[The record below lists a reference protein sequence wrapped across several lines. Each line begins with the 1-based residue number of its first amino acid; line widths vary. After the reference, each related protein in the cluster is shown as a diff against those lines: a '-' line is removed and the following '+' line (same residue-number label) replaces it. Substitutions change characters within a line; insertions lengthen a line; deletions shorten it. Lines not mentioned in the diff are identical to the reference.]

1 MVCTKGVH
9 ATAADDDWWTIPT
22 CLAALWTIVIQMVQL
37 RLRCWS
43 CCYIGVDLN
52 LREWST
58 HVKVLMRKWSLI
70 WLQSQF
76 STHMTLD
83 PAKLFAIAVI
93 VGFSPTSS
101 AVNFNQCLNSI
112 YNMTTNGTGGING
125 TLFYPLTSKALAVTY
140 DFCVDHCG
148 AGQEPF
154 KWTVFSEQFSLW
166 LLPCLALLSQLPFG
180 VNDKLDNLESMLLT
194 LRSPTLATYSLALT
208 VLNGWWI
215 SQLFSKHM

>member
-1 MVCTKGVH
+1 
-9 ATAADDDWWTIPT
+9 
-22 CLAALWTIVIQMVQL
+22 
-37 RLRCWS
+37 
-43 CCYIGVDLN
+43 
-52 LREWST
+52 
-58 HVKVLMRKWSLI
+58 
-70 WLQSQF
+70 
-76 STHMTLD
+76 MTLD

-112 YNMTTNGTGGING
+112 YNMTTDGTGGING

-148 AGQEPF
+148 TGQEPF

-166 LLPCLALLSQLPFG
+166 LLPCLALLSQLPFR

-194 LRSPTLATYSLALT
+194 LRSPTLAAYSLALT